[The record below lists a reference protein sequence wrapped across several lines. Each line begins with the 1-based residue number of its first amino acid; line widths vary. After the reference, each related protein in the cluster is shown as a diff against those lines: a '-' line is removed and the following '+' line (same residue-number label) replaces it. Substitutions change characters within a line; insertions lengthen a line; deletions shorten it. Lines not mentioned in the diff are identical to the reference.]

1 MNFLV
6 MNWGRSSPIITWQ
19 LSILNILQIALLWQN
34 TLNMVRVTKA
44 ARQGVEGILIIHE
57 TEGAG
62 YQYTIPGKSSI
73 TPRLYMQTADSNR
86 TLCMFTGW
94 LSAASADSL
103 FSNIEYNVT
112 SMAWALEIGEA
123 FSGLKKRP
131 LRSVLILF
139 PTAEEQG
146 LLGSQYY
153 TENPVIPMEKTV
165 ACFNNYLMLPI
176 GRMNSDF
183 ITVQLIK
190 IFLSSYL
197 EIL

>member
-1 MNFLV
+1 
-6 MNWGRSSPIITWQ
+6 
-19 LSILNILQIALLWQN
+19 
-34 TLNMVRVTKA
+34 MVRVTKA